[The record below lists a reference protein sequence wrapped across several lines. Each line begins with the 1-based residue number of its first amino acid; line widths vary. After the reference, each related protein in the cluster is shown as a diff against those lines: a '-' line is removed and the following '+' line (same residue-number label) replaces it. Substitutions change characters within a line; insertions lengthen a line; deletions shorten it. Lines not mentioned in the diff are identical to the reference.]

1 MGIPQALKL
10 IEGPIDALA
19 RLPQQSLVAMAQRSP
34 SLLKVLPI
42 VLNEKADEAQR
53 AANMAALAQGTPP
66 SVTEQNMAINAQ
78 AEAQPMMAAAQ
89 PMMLPENVGVAALP
103 VPEGSYAGGGIVA
116 FDDGGEVQ
124 RFQGQGPSLVQSS
137 PAARMIPRGFTFF
150 DLQNIG
156 PTIKS
161 GFESMFPPEELEA
174 VRLRDQIRS
183 ALGGK
188 GGPYGMFKVQ
198 TDAEFAENK
207 ALAQRLNIMPLD
219 ELRQVAERLKTK
231 PAAVN
236 FDRDFKDTDI
246 GVSTTQPAPAA
257 GGSDLARPN
266 MFGLAS
272 IPSFAKPNYSL
283 LKSEAENIAGEFAG
297 TTPNV
302 PTNADATRKALD
314 IYAAANVDFDLFKK
328 QAEALTKEKANIKL
342 DKREAGSIRLIEAG
356 LGILGG
362 ESPHAFVNIGKGASP
377 ALKGLAE
384 DLKDIKKLDR
394 ERDKEIRNLQVAEN
408 QLRAGVGKDAFD
420 IINRAEQRLDTFNR
434 EDRQLRASIFNNLIS
449 SETTRAVA
457 EFNAK
462 AQLAR
467 PSDEQ
472 LRQDMF
478 RKDPEAFKRYQESMR
493 PGFETAQT
501 QRDKAILEQITN
513 TLLTMKKDDP
523 QRKVLEERRQQII
536 NRMSGQLPPLPA
548 NVQAVFQ
555 RLGIATE

>member
-1 MGIPQALKL
+1 
-10 IEGPIDALA
+10 
-19 RLPQQSLVAMAQRSP
+19 
-34 SLLKVLPI
+34 
-42 VLNEKADEAQR
+42 
-53 AANMAALAQGTPP
+53 
-66 SVTEQNMAINAQ
+66 MAINAQ
-78 AEAQPMMAAAQ
+78 AEAQ

-103 VPEGSYAGGGIVA
+103 IPEGSYAGGGIVA

-150 DLQNIG
+150 DLQNIV

-257 GGSDLARPN
+257 GGPGITQTPLSQQQAGIPTLGPLNFTDIARQAQQA
-266 MFGLAS
+266 GLELIGPAR
-272 IPSFAKPNYSL
+272 
-283 LKSEAENIAGEFAG
+283 
-297 TTPNV
+297 TTRPEV
-302 PTNADATRKALD
+302 PTNVEAVRDVRDTFKA
-314 IYAAANVDFDLFKK
+314 AGFNFDLFKDQIKELEK
-328 QAEALTKEKANIKL
+328 QKEQLSLDRKDAANLRIL
-342 DKREAGSIRLIEAG
+342 EAG

-362 ESPHAFVNIGKGASP
+362 ESPYAFVNIGKGASP

-384 DLKDIKKLDR
+384 DLKDIKKL
-394 ERDKEIRNLQVAEN
+394 ERDRQKNVRDVQIAEN
-408 QLRAGVGKDAFD
+408 QIAAGIGEKAQTRLDEAQKRQDKFD
-420 IINRAEQRLDTFNR
+420 SDERTIKASMATTIINALNSRDVA
-434 EDRQLRASIFNNLIS
+434 NL
-449 SETTRAVA
+449 
-457 EFNAK
+457 NAK